1 MKRAF
6 YEDLVRET
14 REDFEKRRA
23 ERRSLELQW
32 RLNMNFLAGNQYAG
46 ISPRG
51 DIEDEGKQYFWQE
64 REVYNHIAPI
74 IETRI
79 SKLARVHG
87 KVRVRPLTSEAGDVA
102 TASLSTK
109 ILNATEDECNLAT
122 LIREGSAWSE
132 VCGSVFYKVSW
143 DMGKG
148 KIIARSKKKGDIRE
162 GDVTVSVVPPFE
174 IYPDSLNAK
183 DFSACRSVIHA
194 RAYHVDAVKDIWGV
208 LVKGETVNVFT
219 MDTATVLGGLGYSAT
234 IPKTV
239 AGAKDDHV
247 IVIEKYVAPTPQHPY
262 GRLIIVAGEELL
274 YYGDLPYSCGTD
286 GVRDYPFVRQ
296 TAINQAGSFFGI
308 SVIERI
314 IPVQRAY
321 NAVKN
326 RKHEYMN
333 RIAMGVLAVEDGSVD
348 CDNLEEEGLSPGK
361 ILVYRQGS
369 TPPRMIDQGSVPSDF
384 LYEEKQLLDEFN
396 MISGVSEVMQY
407 SAVPTSSTSGVA
419 LDLLIRQDETR
430 LSVAAESL
438 RNAVRGI
445 GQLILRLYRQF
456 ALKKRLKRISG
467 SCGEV
472 ESAYFEASD
481 ISSDDLVF
489 ETENE
494 LLDSPATR
502 RSMVLELLKLGLLTD
517 DNGKLSPRM
526 KAKALE
532 LLGFG
537 TWEQSQ
543 DLTEMHIKVARR
555 ENLDAGKSAELKV
568 SDTDDHE
575 THISEHTASVLS
587 HENETLSA
595 HIREHRKFLA
605 VEKDITEKNNDEQ
618 N

>member
-1 MKRAF
+1 MKRDF
-6 YEDLVRET
+6 YEDVVKQT
-14 REDFEKRRA
+14 REDFERRRN

-87 KVRVRPLTSEAGDVA
+87 KVRVRPLTSDEGDVA
-102 TASLSTK
+102 TATLSTK
-109 ILNATEDECNLAT
+109 ILTATEDECNLSS
-122 LIREGSAWSE
+122 LIREGNSWSE

-143 DMGKG
+143 DSDKG
-148 KIIARSKKKGDIRE
+148 KVIARSKKKGDIRE
-162 GDVTVSVVPPFE
+162 GDVSISLVPPFE
-174 IYPDSLNAK
+174 IYPDNLYSSDL
-183 DFSACRSVIHA
+183 SSCRSIIHA
-194 RAYHVDAVKDIWGV
+194 RAYHVDAVKDLWGV
-208 LVKGETVNVFT
+208 TVKGETVNVFT
-219 MDTATVLGGLGYSAT
+219 MDTGTVLGGLGYSAT
-234 IPKTV
+234 IPKSV
-239 AGAKDDHV
+239 VGAKDEHV
-247 IVIEKYVAPTPQHPY
+247 IVIEKYVAPTEEHPF
-262 GRLIIVAGEELL
+262 GRLIIVAGDELL
-274 YYGDLPYSCGTD
+274 YYGDLPYACGAD
-286 GVRDYPFVRQ
+286 GARDYPFVRQ
-296 TAINQAGSFFGI
+296 TAISQPGSFFGT

-333 RIAMGVLAVEDGSVD
+333 RIAMGVIAVEDGSVD

-369 TPPRMIDQGSVPSDF
+369 TPPKMIEQGSVPADF
-384 LYEEKQLLDEFN
+384 LYEEKQLLEEFN

-407 SAVPTSSTSGVA
+407 SQAPTSSTSGVA

-438 RNAVRGI
+438 RDAVKGI
-445 GQLILRLYRQF
+445 GQFILRLYRQF
-456 ALKKRLKRISG
+456 ALKNRLKRVAG
-467 SCGEV
+467 SCGEM
-472 ESAYFEASD
+472 ECAYFSASD

-489 ETENE
+489 ESENE
-494 LLDSPATR
+494 LLDSPSQR
-502 RSMVLELLKLGLLTD
+502 RGMVLELLKLGLLSD
-517 DNGKLSPRM
+517 ENGKLSPRM

-537 TWEQSQ
+537 AWEQAQ

-555 ENLDAGKSAELKV
+555 ENLDAGRGVTLKV
-568 SDTDDHE
+568 SETDDHE
-575 THISEHTASVLS
+575 THIGEHTAKILATGD
-587 HENETLSA
+587 EALTA
-595 HIREHRKFLA
+595 HVREHRKYLA
-605 VEKDITEKNNDEQ
+605 VENELKTEKNDGK
-618 N
+618 